1 MWNIYRKRGKDM
13 VYDIQNY
20 VKLLCIRI
28 DHFESHIVDEKNTTD
43 SKEAEEFINRYQN
56 REGLKILMIQMAN
69 MEITTFDEV
78 KKYIHNAHVFDYI
91 RHFAND
97 EHELIPVKDIGK
109 LDMNLYLNYMLNS
122 GTS

>member
-1 MWNIYRKRGKDM
+1 M

-28 DHFESHIVDEKNTTD
+28 DHFESHIVDEQNTTD
-43 SKEAEEFINRYQN
+43 PKKVEAFIDRYQN

-69 MEITTFDEV
+69 MEMVTFDEV
-78 KKYIHNAHVFDYI
+78 KKFIHNAHVFDYI
-91 RHFAND
+91 RHLAN
-97 EHELIPVKDIGK
+97 ERHELIPVKDLGN

-122 GTS
+122 NTSY

>member
-1 MWNIYRKRGKDM
+1 M
-13 VYDIQNY
+13 VYDIKNY

-43 SKEAEEFINRYQN
+43 PKEVEEFINRYQN

-69 MEITTFDEV
+69 IEMVTFDEV
-78 KKYIHNAHVFDYI
+78 KKFIHNAHVFDYI
-91 RHFAND
+91 RHLAN
-97 EHELIPVKDIGK
+97 EGHELIPVKDIGN

-122 GTS
+122 NSSI